1 MSSLAICKHEHSH
14 WSRDLMP
21 QNASFMNKKLI
32 QEFLPLLFRSNAQYD
47 SCSEAADSSA
57 DDNHGAYPVLHEAS
71 AST

>member
-1 MSSLAICKHEHSH
+1 
-14 WSRDLMP
+14 MP
-21 QNASFMNKKLI
+21 QNASFMDKKLI